1 MGALN
6 RDSIMLS
13 AIIETLGICR
23 FCLLLSIMRFN
34 VVRIMFGTLVRVS
47 SQRGLHGL
55 TGACMGLLVAIG
67 IMPRFE
73 SGLLPVDN

>member
-1 MGALN
+1 MGGCMGTLN

-23 FCLLLSIMRFN
+23 FCPLLSIMRSN
-34 VVRIMFGTLVRVS
+34 VVRIMFGTSVRVS
-47 SQRGLHGL
+47 SQRGLHGP

-67 IMPRFE
+67 FV
-73 SGLLPVDN
+73 S